1 MIKSPVLKSWDSG
14 IERGAIVTVAS
25 PGDFGKPRP
34 ALVIQRHFPRN
45 PELITVALITS
56 DLLRAP
62 DVRVSV
68 KPTLANGL
76 RKESEIAV
84 DNIQTFARRRIG
96 AVIGRMS
103 HEIMTEVDAALA
115 IFLGLA

>member
-1 MIKSPVLKSWDSG
+1 MADPSKPEVRDTKIV
-14 IERGAIVTVAS
+14 RGAVITVAS

-34 ALVIQRHFPRN
+34 ALVIQGQFPRD

-56 DLLRAP
+56 DLLRVP
-62 DVRVSV
+62 DVRILV
-68 KPTLANGL
+68 KPSASNGL

-84 DNIQTFARRRIG
+84 DNIQTFSRRRIRR
-96 AVIGRMS
+96 VIGQMS
-103 HEIMTEVDAALA
+103 PQTMAQVDAALA

>member
-1 MIKSPVLKSWDSG
+1 LESWNTG
-14 IERGAIVTVAS
+14 IARGVIVTVAS

-34 ALVIQRHFPRN
+34 TLVIQAHFPRN

-68 KPTLANGL
+68 KPTAANGL
-76 RKESEIAV
+76 RKDSEIAV

-96 AVIGRMS
+96 AVIGRVSSETMAQ
-103 HEIMTEVDAALA
+103 VDAALV